1 MDNLP
6 TTIEDFIEYVEGPSS
21 PNKEYF
27 TNSKD
32 QIIEWAKGFGSV
44 EDCGRCHSEPVVD
57 LLSLQAGVMEHYGVP
72 DDRCNEI
79 ADVLMLLSG
88 KGISTDSGFCDHC
101 NHIMGKDD

>member
-6 TTIEDFIEYVEGPSS
+6 GTIEDFIEYVKGPAS

-32 QIIEWAKGFGSV
+32 QIVEWAIELDAV

-57 LLSLQAGVMEHYGVP
+57 LLFLQGRLMEHYDVS
-72 DDRCNEI
+72 DDRSNEI
-79 ADVLMLLSG
+79 DDVLMSLSG
-88 KGISTDSGFCDHC
+88 KGISTDAICCDNC
-101 NHIMGKDD
+101 NGIMGKD